1 MPRDKNIRKS
11 FEIADDGLQGTI
23 GYFFYVIACKKSANP
38 NKLTEALPKNQIPIT
53 LEWVRY
59 YDQKELVQI
68 MESCFDLY
76 HARICLIS
84 AISIFESA
92 LKDFIQR
99 LNATR
104 HISNNRV
111 RNLKFYKQ
119 KLEWAFG
126 VISGSTYGKKSMQT
140 RIPELCLQVDHARR
154 IRNLWIHNN
163 GLLNERYK
171 SDCISIPGESGILVS
186 VYDEYKRSKRKIPI
200 GLTPESFI
208 HICCSHIELLH
219 QLHYNIQKQYFG
231 QQRAY
236 SYRASRKKIEWHRL
250 LIGM

>member
-1 MPRDKNIRKS
+1 MPRDRSIRKS

-23 GYFFYVIACKKSANP
+23 GYFFFVIACKDSAKFN
-38 NKLTEALPKNQIPIT
+38 EISQRLPPGAIPVT
-53 LEWVRY
+53 QEWVRF
-59 YDQKELVQI
+59 YDKEELVQV
-68 MESCFDLY
+68 MESCFNFY

-84 AISIFESA
+84 SISIFESA
-92 LKDFIQR
+92 LKDFITR
-99 LNATR
+99 LNAKG

-111 RNLKFYKQ
+111 RNLKYYKQ
-119 KLEWAFG
+119 KLEWAFEM
-126 VISGSTYGKKSMQT
+126 VSASTYGTRSMKA
-140 RIPELCLQVDHARR
+140 RIPDLCLQVDHARR
-154 IRNLWIHNN
+154 IRNLWMHNN
-163 GLLNERYK
+163 GLLNKRYK
-171 SDCISIPGESGILVS
+171 TDCISIPGKSAILVS
-186 VYDEYKRSKRKIPI
+186 AYDEYKRTKRKIPI

-208 HICCSHIELLH
+208 HICCSHVELLH

>member
-1 MPRDKNIRKS
+1 MPRDKKIRKS

-23 GYFFYVIACKKSANP
+23 GYFFYVIACKSSAKSNEIS
-38 NKLTEALPKNQIPIT
+38 KRLPPDAIPVT
-53 LEWVRY
+53 LEWVRF
-59 YDQKELVQI
+59 YDREELVQV
-68 MESCFDLY
+68 MGSCFDLY

-84 AISIFESA
+84 SISIFESA
-92 LKDFIQR
+92 LKDFITR
-99 LNATR
+99 LNTTG

-111 RNLKFYKQ
+111 RRLRYYRK
-119 KLEWAFG
+119 KLEWTFEI
-126 VISGSTYGKKSMQT
+126 ISGSTYGTTSMKE
-140 RIPELCLQVDHARR
+140 RIPDLCLQVDHARR
-154 IRNLWIHNN
+154 IRNLWMHNN
-163 GLLNERYK
+163 GLLNEKYK
-171 SDCISIPGESGILVS
+171 SDCIAVPGKSAILVTE
-186 VYDEYKRSKRKIPI
+186 YNEYKRSKRKIPI

-231 QQRAY
+231 QKRAY